1 MRDTKIDTY
10 MSLYNFRFIIIARKL
25 PHSSVCTIFSDFVSY
40 FFSVFNTVLNI
51 GNNGMKEIIA
61 V

>member
-10 MSLYNFRFIIIARKL
+10 TSLYDFRFIIIARKL

-40 FFSVFNTVLNI
+40 FLSAFNTVLHV